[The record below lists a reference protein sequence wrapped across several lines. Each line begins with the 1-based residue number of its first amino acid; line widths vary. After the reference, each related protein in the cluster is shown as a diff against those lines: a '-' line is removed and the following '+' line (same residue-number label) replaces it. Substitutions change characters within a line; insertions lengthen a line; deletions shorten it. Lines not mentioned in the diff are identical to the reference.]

1 MADLN
6 LSAHLGELAQG
17 LDQHSVESEFR
28 SGNDASPGPTA
39 GIGHLFHSDNLS
51 LGTNRNWW
59 AIEKLKN
66 LKPGL

>member
-28 SGNDASPGPTA
+28 SANDASSGPTA
-39 GIGHLFHSDNLS
+39 GIGHPFLSDNLS
-51 LGTNRNWW
+51 LFLHCVQTETGV
-59 AIEKLKN
+59 LY
-66 LKPGL
+66 G